1 MKTDQS
7 TSAGNADDGRLAAP
21 PASNITSAAPIRFT
35 EKLRELGAIFG
46 MRVSELFKRGSASHV
61 LADLDEYEA
70 MLKKYSVRGL
80 KGARAFEI
88 GFGARPLRLFA
99 LAASGADVTGSDLD
113 VPLLRC
119 SPREIA
125 AMVRSNGAE
134 RALKSVVRFWLFDL
148 AERRA
153 LRKAMAAR
161 GLKLTID
168 PSRLHVGDA
177 AGMDIPARSLDF
189 IYSEDVF
196 EHIPLEILRNLIAQM
211 AIWLKPGGIALIR
224 PNVFTGITGGHLA
237 EWFPNVVKDRLRRR
251 SEPWEHLA
259 QAALPSQHLSQ
270 RT

>member
-1 MKTDQS
+1 MKLSAWCPTATSTWSRPSNSSPTTSLLKLLPSRCGCGRRSFRPTGGPNAISPSSRARRRPPICYDRRLKTDQS

-46 MRVSELFKRGSASHV
+46 MRVSELFKPGSASHV

-125 AMVRSNGAE
+125 AMVRS
-134 RALKSVVRFWLFDL
+134 
-148 AERRA
+148 
-153 LRKAMAAR
+153 
-161 GLKLTID
+161 
-168 PSRLHVGDA
+168 
-177 AGMDIPARSLDF
+177 
-189 IYSEDVF
+189 
-196 EHIPLEILRNLIAQM
+196 
-211 AIWLKPGGIALIR
+211 
-224 PNVFTGITGGHLA
+224 
-237 EWFPNVVKDRLRRR
+237 
-251 SEPWEHLA
+251 
-259 QAALPSQHLSQ
+259 
-270 RT
+270 